1 MKERLLEILE
11 ELKQLN
17 NIMFD
22 FIIDKINNNKS
33 IISINNDEIVKGYN
47 SQIEKMQKE
56 FQVLVFEYESELIA
70 NQMKDVIQDFGEA
83 IKKAV
88 EEITEQE
95 DDNVS

>member
-1 MKERLLEILE
+1 MKDKLLEILE

-17 NIMFD
+17 NNMFD
-22 FIIDKINNNKS
+22 FIIDKINNNIS
-33 IISINNDEIVKGYN
+33 IISINNDEIVNGYN

-70 NQMKDVIQDFGEA
+70 NQMKDVIQDFEEA

-88 EEITEQE
+88 EETTKE

>member
-17 NIMFD
+17 NNVFD

-56 FQVLVFEYESELIA
+56 FQVSVFEYESELIA
-70 NQMKDVIQDFGEA
+70 NQMKDVIQDFKET

-95 DDNVS
+95 DNVS